1 MQVEQMVI
9 TSRLDFL
16 FETSKDLSLGFTS
29 IHVIKNRSRIRIRSK
44 IVGLKRNLENENAGR
59 RSWWRRKSKTDT
71 TLQHSDE
78 RKYKNGVKKVF
89 KVTDKNKQYR
99 CTSRD
104 VAGQGET
111 RREKN
116 NYYRETFS
124 DWVITHSKFNE
135 RTYALRMSTFRS
147 WSSKLWLVLF
157 VFMCLFFFVFVF
169 FLLISFLQYI
179 IHGQTH
185 AVDHSSNSL
194 SYANRKIS
202 TEKLQSHM
210 KTKIEQTA
218 NKEMSKN
225 KKKSKQMRSR
235 QRLMVNTRHIEAV
248 QFINYLFLKFIC
260 LEIIFVFPKFFFFII
275 WDSTL
280 HSYSLQ
286 NHNNKKK
293 RPSCDR

>member
-157 VFMCLFFFVFVF
+157 VFMCLFFLFLF
-169 FLLISFLQYI
+169 FSCWFHFYSTLYMDKRTQSIIRLIHYHMPIERFRLKNCSRIWKQR
-179 IHGQTH
+179 
-185 AVDHSSNSL
+185 SNKQRT
-194 SYANRKIS
+194 RKC
-202 TEKLQSHM
+202 Q
-210 KTKIEQTA
+210 KTKRNQ
-218 NKEMSKN
+218 NKWEVVNDSWWTRATSKRFN
-225 KKKSKQMRSR
+225 S
-235 QRLMVNTRHIEAV
+235 
-248 QFINYLFLKFIC
+248 
-260 LEIIFVFPKFFFFII
+260 
-275 WDSTL
+275 
-280 HSYSLQ
+280 
-286 NHNNKKK
+286 
-293 RPSCDR
+293 